1 MSVTLPELLMPAG
14 SLSKLRMA
22 LAYGADA
29 VYVGVA
35 GLSMRPDV
43 SSFSVEDLAQGV
55 ALTHEAG
62 AKCYVAANSL
72 IGQEDLAPLEAWLE
86 ATRDIPMDAVILSD
100 VGAIAM
106 TRKLRPELDLHI
118 STQLSTANA
127 AAARFWGESGAARV
141 VLARECSLAD
151 AEQIARDS
159 GVEVEVFVHGAMCMA
174 VSGRCLLSA
183 HLCGKSGSK
192 GQCKQTCRWEWQ
204 LVEKERPGE
213 AFPVFET
220 GRETIFLG
228 STDLCLIEHIPELVR
243 SGVRSLKV
251 EGRMKSEYYVASVA
265 RVYRAALDRYAADP
279 DGYEVDPAWL
289 RELDAVSHRPYA
301 KGFAFGYPEQ
311 DPASLQAQNR
321 PVSTCEILAF
331 TEGQTD
337 EASLLSIK
345 NPFDKGETVEWI
357 APGDAGGIAAVLDIK
372 DEVGEERPRALCGTT
387 VQVRFS
393 TPLPAHAILRR
404 RAAL

>member
-1 MSVTLPELLMPAG
+1 
-14 SLSKLRMA
+14 MA

-29 VYVGVA
+29 VYVGAA

-55 ALTHEAG
+55 ALAHQAG
-62 AKCYVAANSL
+62 KKCYVAANSL

-100 VGAIAM
+100 VGAIAL
-106 TRKLRPELDLHI
+106 TRTLRPELDLHI

-204 LVEKERPGE
+204 LVESARPGE

-228 STDLCLIEHIPELVR
+228 STDLCLIEHIPELVC
-243 SGVRSLKV
+243 SGVRALKV
-251 EGRMKSEYYVASVA
+251 EGRMKSEYYVSAVA
-265 RVYRAALDRYAADP
+265 RVYRAALDRYAAAP
-279 DGYEVDPAWL
+279 DGYELDPAWL

-331 TEGQTD
+331 SEGEENGAIT
-337 EASLLSIK
+337 LSIK

-357 APGDAGGIAAVLDIK
+357 APGEAGGTVEVLAIK
-372 DEVGEERPRALCGTT
+372 DETGKALPRALCGTT
-387 VQVRFS
+387 VQVCFS

-404 RAAL
+404 RAAPRPYG